1 MIIEKDVYKKIK
13 RLSGFI
19 NEERIKKYVEENQK
33 IKVQKSKFNLTKIF
47 KFFLIFLGFILIY
60 HLYTIWTNPEEQ
72 EVNIVP
78 LSGRY

>member
-19 NEERIKKYVEENQK
+19 NEERIKKYIEENQK
-33 IKVQKSKFNLTKIF
+33 IRVQKSKFNITKIF
-47 KFFLIFLGFILIY
+47 KFFLIFMGLILIY